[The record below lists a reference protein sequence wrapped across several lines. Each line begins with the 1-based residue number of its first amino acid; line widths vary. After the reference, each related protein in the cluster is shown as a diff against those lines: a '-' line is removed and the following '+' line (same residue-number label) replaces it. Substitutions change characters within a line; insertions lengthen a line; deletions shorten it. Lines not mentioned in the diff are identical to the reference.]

1 MTSIQKKACKL
12 LLLAGFVFII
22 APEFAF
28 AHAAQRGHV
37 LLLPTQLY
45 IAGGAVVVALTFI
58 FMVIVA
64 GKSVIGKNINL
75 NPPEV
80 QDKPVILLNVLS
92 LIAMIIL
99 VWIGF
104 KGSRDPLSNLLPL
117 TIWVVWWIG
126 LTMATVIFGN
136 IWHYISP
143 WPAMEKL
150 ISYLPRIPDHFNS
163 RLFSSSKIAYW
174 PAVILFFC
182 FAWLEL
188 IHPSPMDPDT
198 IANIIMMYM
207 LITVLAMWIFG
218 GKQWLRTCEPFTV
231 FFRMVA
237 WLSPIYLKATKENNK
252 TRLRKIKLRWP
263 CSGLL
268 RSELLPLSG
277 AAFVLLV
284 LSTVSFDGLS
294 KTFWWLSLVG
304 INPLEFPGK
313 TAMVLPNTLG
323 LIATFL
329 VFSAAYYLTQ
339 KIANSLNPE
348 AKHAGRFIYS
358 LIPIAFGYHFAHYL
372 PSFLVDI
379 QYFLIAFSD
388 PLNQGW
394 NLFGTSDW
402 VVSSSFL
409 THFDSVVLIW
419 LLQIS
424 AIVLAHV
431 AAVIVAYLHEL
442 HESPGGRRTVLVQ
455 VPATVLMVG
464 YTVFGL
470 WLLSTPVAV

>member
-1 MTSIQKKACKL
+1 M

-198 IANIIMMYM
+198 IANIIMI
-207 LITVLAMWIFG
+207 L
-218 GKQWLRTCEPFTV
+218 
-231 FFRMVA
+231 
-237 WLSPIYLKATKENNK
+237 
-252 TRLRKIKLRWP
+252 
-263 CSGLL
+263 
-268 RSELLPLSG
+268 
-277 AAFVLLV
+277 
-284 LSTVSFDGLS
+284 
-294 KTFWWLSLVG
+294 
-304 INPLEFPGK
+304 
-313 TAMVLPNTLG
+313 
-323 LIATFL
+323 
-329 VFSAAYYLTQ
+329 
-339 KIANSLNPE
+339 
-348 AKHAGRFIYS
+348 
-358 LIPIAFGYHFAHYL
+358 
-372 PSFLVDI
+372 
-379 QYFLIAFSD
+379 
-388 PLNQGW
+388 
-394 NLFGTSDW
+394 
-402 VVSSSFL
+402 
-409 THFDSVVLIW
+409 
-419 LLQIS
+419 
-424 AIVLAHV
+424 
-431 AAVIVAYLHEL
+431 
-442 HESPGGRRTVLVQ
+442 
-455 VPATVLMVG
+455 
-464 YTVFGL
+464 
-470 WLLSTPVAV
+470 